1 MRLLLDTH
9 IFLWWADAPER
20 LRAPQ
25 REAIEDPASEVFL
38 SVASLWEMAIKVGT
52 GRLDFPV
59 ADIEAHTV
67 GRGLGLLPILAPH
80 AVELLALPRLHGD
93 PFDRMLIAQAR
104 AEGLILVT
112 DDTMIRRYDV
122 ALL

>member
-1 MRLLLDTH
+1 LRLLLDTH

-25 REAIEDPASEVFL
+25 REAVEDPASEVFL
-38 SVASLWEMAIKVGT
+38 SVASIWEMAIKVGT
-52 GRLDFPV
+52 GRLDFPI
-59 ADIEAHTV
+59 ADIESHTV
-67 GRGLGLLPILAPH
+67 GHGLAILPVLPPH
-80 AVELLALPRLHGD
+80 AVALLALPRLHGD

-104 AEGLILVT
+104 AEGLTLVT
-112 DDTMIRRYDV
+112 DDTMIRQYDV